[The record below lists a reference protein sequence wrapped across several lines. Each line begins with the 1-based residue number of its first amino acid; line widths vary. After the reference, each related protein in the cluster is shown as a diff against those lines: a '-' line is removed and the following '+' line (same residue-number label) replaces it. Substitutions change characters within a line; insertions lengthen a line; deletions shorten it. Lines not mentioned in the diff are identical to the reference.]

1 MGLFK
6 RLKKYSAAM
15 CSASNKRGSLG
26 VYLLALVIAMA
37 PPAAADTGI
46 VSAVGSGREVSEAT
60 LALLQSVVGKYFRE
74 EPANLSK
81 GILQNEILPNSSS
94 FVQSYKILEG
104 GRGSSVSLSASVDL
118 DVIRALMRFTPVQLN
133 QAEGAK
139 ALVVVKGARLPEAAA
154 STPEKARVK
163 IPDPYSILAA
173 GARERFARRGF
184 EVVVLSE
191 EEFEAL
197 GAGDDVASPELLR
210 GLGARSG
217 ARVAMG
223 ISSRYES
230 FENENSHNKEQRILV
245 SATIVDIKAASVL
258 GKASVTV
265 SEPKSRKEVY
275 ATDLQRSLG
284 EEGKDLFH
292 EAFVQA
298 GRKILKV
305 PGQEDLTLVRIQ
317 YPSNAIL
324 VSRFRALLE
333 ANKSVRSV
341 VEHSVS
347 RGFFDLAVRPA
358 MKPAAAVKMVKSLV
372 SQEILVMV
380 VDSPTDPG
388 AAAVVVKLAPKEVA
402 AEPNR
407 EVQSEESF

>member
-1 MGLFK
+1 MCLAFSK
-6 RLKKYSAAM
+6 RALQ
-15 CSASNKRGSLG
+15 GI
-26 VYLLALVIAMA
+26 YLLALAGLVVPTARA
-37 PPAAADTGI
+37 ETGI
-46 VSAVGSGREVSEAT
+46 VSAVGSGREASEAI
-60 LALLQSVVGKYFRE
+60 LALLRSVVAKYFKD

-118 DVIRALMRFTPVQLN
+118 DVIRALMRFTPAQLGD
-133 QAEGAK
+133 AGGAK
-139 ALVVVKGARLPEAAA
+139 ALVVVKGARLPELAAY
-154 STPEKARVK
+154 TPAKAGAK
-163 IPDPYSILAA
+163 IVDPYSILEA
-173 GARERFARRGF
+173 GARERFSRRGF
-184 EVVVLSE
+184 EVVTLSA

-230 FENENSHNKEQRILV
+230 FENENSHNKEQRIVV
-245 SATIVDIKAASVL
+245 SATIVDIKAASAI
-258 GKASVTV
+258 GKSSVSV

-275 ATDLQRSLG
+275 SSDLQRSLG
-284 EEGKDLFH
+284 EEGRDLFH

-324 VSRFRALLE
+324 VSKFRALLE
-333 ANKSVRSV
+333 ASKTVRSV
-341 VEHSVS
+341 VEHSVT
-347 RGFFDLAVRPA
+347 RGTFDLAVRPA
-358 MKPAAAVKMVKSLV
+358 MKPAAAIKMVKSLV
-372 SQEILVMV
+372 SEEIVVTV
-380 VDSPTDPG
+380 VDSPSDAG
-388 AAAVVVKLAPKEVA
+388 VAAVVVKLAPKEVPV
-402 AEPNR
+402 EPSR
-407 EVQSEESF
+407 EVQSEEVY